1 MSTSTPEPRPLSA
14 TSLGPREEG
23 VGVTGETGI
32 NPIHSGLG
40 LIIHQPVPFRLA
52 PRCGARTRS
61 GTPCQSP
68 SVKSKTRCRMHGGAR
83 GSGAPRGPANGSYRH
98 GLFTCEAVEG
108 RRMIRA
114 MIAELQATANEI
126 LS

>member
-1 MSTSTPEPRPLSA
+1 MSTSTPEARPLSE
-14 TSLGPREEG
+14 TSPEPQEG
-23 VGVTGETGI
+23 VGVPTEAGV
-32 NPIHSGLG
+32 NPMHSGLG
-40 LIIHQPVPFRLA
+40 LIIRQPLPFRLA

-68 SVKSKTRCRMHGGAR
+68 RVKGKTRCRMHGGAR

-98 GLFTCEAVEG
+98 GLFTCEAVKG
-108 RRMIRA
+108 RRMLRA
-114 MIAELQATANEI
+114 MIADMRAMTDEI